1 MKMKKKRR
9 TTFRNVHSLE
19 DIQKLKLRLDKRLK
33 VTEKS
38 ISEKT
43 DIASLLFSTK
53 KIQSGL
59 SDEEVEKL
67 GIAGYL
73 LPLGI
78 KYVIGQMQKKPNSK
92 FIKRLLIYSALAS
105 VSAYMVYQFID
116 KRKNK
121 TSH

>member
-1 MKMKKKRR
+1 MKKKRR